1 LTIKNLLILLN
12 RLIDLNFFVA
22 NRPKSVYLSQDRGA
36 RWPTTNLIIIVIK
49 VKIKTNQKKKMIIK
63 TNEKVQARGKIRV

>member
-1 LTIKNLLILLN
+1 MYITPTSLSRLFALLEN
-12 RLIDLNFFVA
+12 DNQ
-22 NRPKSVYLSQDRGA
+22 NTKS
-36 RWPTTNLIIIVIK
+36 K

>member
-1 LTIKNLLILLN
+1 MVNSSGSEDGQLRSPN
-12 RLIDLNFFVA
+12 DVHYH
-22 NRPKSVYLSQDRGA
+22 RPKSVYLSQDRGA

-49 VKIKTNQKKKMIIK
+49 VKIKTNQKKKMKIK